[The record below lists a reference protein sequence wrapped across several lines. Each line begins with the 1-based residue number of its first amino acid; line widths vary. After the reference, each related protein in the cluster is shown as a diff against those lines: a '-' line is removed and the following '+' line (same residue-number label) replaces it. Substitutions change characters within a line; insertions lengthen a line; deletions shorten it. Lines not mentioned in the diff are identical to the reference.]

1 MALEHVIAFN
11 LALIA
16 AILSPGPALLVAI
29 RTTLSAGRRAGIAI
43 GCGLGLM
50 ASVWT
55 LMALMGLDVV
65 FGLFPW
71 AYALAKTL
79 GATYLLYIAYQMWA
93 HARRKIDAST
103 QLPNRAFRQGFFVN
117 LLNPKSM
124 LFAAAVL
131 VVVFP
136 PDMSPAQNALVVAN
150 HLIVETTF
158 YTALAFGMSSRAVS
172 ARYLRAK
179 VVLDRVAAAVLG
191 ALGLRLLV
199 SR

>member
-16 AILSPGPALLVAI
+16 AILSPGPAFLVAVK
-29 RTTLSAGRRAGIAI
+29 TTLSAGRRAGIAI

-50 ASVWT
+50 ASIWT
-55 LMALMGLDVV
+55 LMALFGLDVV
-65 FGLFPW
+65 FRLFPW
-71 AYALAKTL
+71 AYVLAKTL
-79 GATYLLYIAYQMWA
+79 GAAYLLYIAYKMWV
-93 HARRKIDAST
+93 HARQKIDASA
-103 QLPNRAFRQGFFVN
+103 QPPHRAFQHGFLIN

-131 VVVFP
+131 IVVFP
-136 PDMSPAQNALVVAN
+136 PEMSVAQNALVIAN
-150 HLIVETTF
+150 HLVVELTF
-158 YTALAFGMSSRAVS
+158 YTALAFTMSSGAVS
-172 ARYLRAK
+172 TRYLRAK
-179 VVLDRVAAAVLG
+179 VVLDRGAAAVLG